1 MPRSGEKQRKKKEIA
16 ILFTAFLLS
25 RLLLPFFGIHFRYQ
39 GLFNYWQYLD
49 TTTLNDHLWQ
59 GIWYD
64 HAQPPFFNLLLGIV
78 LKLFGNHAPL
88 AFSTLLKLISLT
100 NCLLLYSV
108 LKRTV
113 PHHYIPLLV
122 SLLYML
128 SPSLMIFENELF
140 YTTFI
145 SMLLLTSAYFVTR
158 LQESARQQN
167 PGRQWIDIAGTMLPL
182 ALLCL
187 TRSMYHLVWLVTLG
201 LTLLIP
207 LRKTPA
213 FRRMLMGSLFCILL
227 VTSWYV
233 KNYLI
238 FRQFSTSSWIGMNMA
253 RTVFRGETI
262 KDSSLIEAYLP
273 FSDLQD
279 YKPFISQDSRLK
291 YAGLDDRDL
300 LSPTKNDSIKN
311 LHAADYIE
319 ISQKYMVAS
328 KSFIKAHPA
337 TYLKN
342 VFLSGIIFFAP
353 ATRYPFSEPEAAK
366 IRYYDLIYSFN
377 LSELANS
384 TTQRK
389 IALLLSAIPKMLI
402 YMTVACILLLQA
414 FRRKSIS
421 LLNLFAAATIAYV
434 FVASSFLEHYEN
446 MRFRYEIEPLFLLL
460 LSQTLWLLTERAR
473 IKKEAAL

>member
-1 MPRSGEKQRKKKEIA
+1 MPRPGEKQSQKKDVA

-25 RLLLPFFGIHFRYQ
+25 RFLLPFFGIHFRYEA
-39 GLFNYWQYLD
+39 LFNYWQYLD
-49 TTTLNDHLWQ
+49 TTTLHNHLLQ

-78 LKLFGNHAPL
+78 LQLSGNHAPS
-88 AFSTLLKLISLT
+88 AFAILLKLVSLT
-100 NCLLLYSV
+100 NGLLLYSA

-113 PHHYIPLLV
+113 PHNYIPLLV

-145 SMLLLTSAYFVTR
+145 SMLLLISAYFVTR
-158 LQESARQQN
+158 LQDSALQQN

-201 LTLLIP
+201 LIFLIR

-213 FRRMLMGSLFCILL
+213 FRRMLVGSLCCILL

-262 KDSSLIEAYLP
+262 KDSSRIEAYVP
-273 FSDLQD
+273 FSNLQG
-279 YKPFISQDSRLK
+279 YKPFISQNSRLK
-291 YAGLDDRDL
+291 YGGLDDRDL
-300 LSPTKNDSIKN
+300 LSPTKNDTIKN
-311 LHAADYIE
+311 LHAVDYIE

-328 KSFIKAHPA
+328 KSFIKTHPSI
-337 TYLKN
+337 YLKN

-366 IRYYDLIYSFN
+366 IKYYDLFYSFN

-384 TTQRK
+384 MAQRK
-389 IALLLSAIPKMLI
+389 IDLLLSAIPKMLT
-402 YMTVACILLLQA
+402 YLAVAYILLLQT
-414 FRRKSIS
+414 FQLKTIS

-460 LSQTLWLLTERAR
+460 LGQILWLLTERAR